1 MRINKRIFSALT
13 ILALLLA
20 VLLPAC
26 GPAKDG
32 QIDIASRE
40 RIGINSKDDCW
51 IYNGADL
58 ILYSDDHSTEKIR
71 LYGDSGN
78 VTVAGALSLTGATGV
93 SSLLDAGNG
102 LEVTGNITQTSG
114 TALLNAVAVTSTL
127 SANTLSTT
135 NAVTVGAGLDI
146 VGALEVTSTATFR
159 AAVDSYAPYVDTSGS
174 FRIND
179 DVLITGTVGS
189 ISILTPNTINV
200 VNAVT
205 VGAGLDIVGALEV
218 TSTATFRGA
227 VDSYAPFVDTSG
239 SFRINDSTIIT
250 GDLTVSGSA
259 SYSSA
264 TVVVPFSDTSGSLRM
279 NDDVLITG
287 TLSMAGVINDTGTVV
302 RVDDSLLVTG
312 TITTADYV
320 YAEGYIAAANNDV
333 RILDSVLIT
342 GSLAVQGEVSDQ
354 GTLFRVND
362 NSLVTGTL
370 GVSGQATLGSASVTG
385 LTTASNGAS
394 VTGGVTVTGYTTA
407 TTWAGMGSM
416 YGAISTTVEYT
427 TANSIV
433 LNAVAPKLI
442 VPFTTS
448 GPAADMA
455 GISDGSYIGQL
466 LILKSVETTAGH
478 TLVIT
483 QGENVDDTLTLDVD
497 DCAMLFWDGS
507 DWRVIS
513 FYDET

>member
-1 MRINKRIFSALT
+1 MSKYERILVAVGLVVALVVGIAFPKAPGWQEAKRNVEVGA
-13 ILALLLA
+13 AQ
-20 VLLPAC
+20 V
-26 GPAKDG
+26 
-32 QIDIASRE
+32 E
-40 RIGINSKDDCW
+40 RIGIMSQDDCYL
-51 IYNGADL
+51 INGADL
-58 ILYSDDHSTEKIR
+58 IGYSDRLSTEKFT
-71 LYGDSGN
+71 LYANNGN
-78 VTVAGALSLTGATGV
+78 ASFDGTVSIGTALSLTGGAGV
-93 SSLLDAGNG
+93 SSLLDAANG
-102 LEVTGNITQTSG
+102 FEVTGNITQTSG
-114 TALLNAVAVTSTL
+114 TALLNVVAVTSTL
-127 SANTLSTT
+127 SANTINVT
-135 NAVTVGAGLDI
+135 NQVTVGAGVDI
-146 VGALEVTSTATFR
+146 VGALEVTGTSNLKGNLTIDGAL
-159 AAVDSYAPYVDTSGS
+159 ADTSGSVEINDSVVITGVLSDGGDS

-179 DVLITGTVGS
+179 
-189 ISILTPNTINV
+189 NTI
-200 VNAVT
+200 VT
-205 VGAGLDIVGALEV
+205 G
-218 TSTATFRGA
+218 
-227 VDSYAPFVDTSG
+227 
-239 SFRINDSTIIT
+239 N
-250 GDLTVSGSA
+250 LTVSGSA

-354 GTLFRVND
+354 GTLFRIND

-385 LTTASNGAS
+385 LTTASNGVSA
-394 VTGGVTVTGYTTA
+394 TGGVTVTGYTTA